1 MRDGEGPDGA
11 ERRPPGRRARRQ
23 AEIRARL
30 LSAGRAV
37 FARHGVANATIAQI
51 TEAADVGFGT
61 FYLYFRSKD
70 ALYRAI
76 VHDGFAAL
84 GEALTTTV
92 HDAGR
97 TPAQWRAALRAGVD
111 VLFQFAAANREL
123 FLVMFAGR
131 EAEGLRAEGELRVHL
146 ATWARTLVQMAY
158 RAECGREPARDDDR
172 LDLVAA
178 SVVATLR
185 RGAFWW
191 LRRHGV
197 VPAAEARPAEAVG
210 AVVARFVAA
219 GLASA
224 LCADEWGPGPRTD
237 T

>member
-1 MRDGEGPDGA
+1 MKDGEGPDGA

-76 VHDGFAAL
+76 VRDGFAAL
-84 GEALTTTV
+84 GEALSATV
-92 HDAGR
+92 RDARR

-111 VLFQFAAANREL
+111 ALFQFAAANREL

-131 EAEGLRAEGELRVHL
+131 EAEGLRAEGELRAHL
-146 ATWARTLVQMAY
+146 MTWAHTLVHMAY
-158 RAECGREPARDDDR
+158 RAECGQEPPRDDDL

-197 VPAAEARPAEAVG
+197 APAAEARSAEAVG

-219 GLASA
+219 GLAGA
-224 LCADEWGPGPRTD
+224 LCAEEREPGPRTD